1 MGTVPLIRSLG
12 RGLEVLQFVSQAGAV
27 RRSQIKAAINLPY
40 PTINRIVHTLLDEG
54 YLEFEGSR
62 KLIRVTARVQSLA
75 QGFQRYDK
83 LVEIANP
90 VLADLTQKL
99 EWPLTVATRM
109 GSSMIVRASTHEQTP
124 MTFKHYYPG
133 FVFSMLDSASGRV
146 YLAFC
151 SDEERE
157 ACLDGIA
164 KTYPNEFDHA
174 ITLARQGHEL
184 RQIRE
189 RGIETSRYHGTQIG
203 TLRNAAMAAP
213 IFDSEGVCGALSLIF
228 FASAMSAEKAVERYA
243 EELKKAA
250 AELSKQFSAGANS
263 A

>member
-12 RGLEVLQFVSQAGAV
+12 RGLEVLQFVSQTGAV
-27 RRSQIKAAINLPY
+27 RRSQIKAAIDLPY

-90 VLADLTQKL
+90 VLADLTHKL

-189 RGIETSRYHGTQIG
+189 RGIETSRYHG
-203 TLRNAAMAAP
+203 
-213 IFDSEGVCGALSLIF
+213 IFDREAVCGALSLIF
-228 FASAMSAEKAVERYA
+228 FASAMSAEKAIERYA
-243 EELKKAA
+243 DELKKAA
-250 AELSKQFSAGANS
+250 SELSIQFSAGAKS
-263 A
+263 V